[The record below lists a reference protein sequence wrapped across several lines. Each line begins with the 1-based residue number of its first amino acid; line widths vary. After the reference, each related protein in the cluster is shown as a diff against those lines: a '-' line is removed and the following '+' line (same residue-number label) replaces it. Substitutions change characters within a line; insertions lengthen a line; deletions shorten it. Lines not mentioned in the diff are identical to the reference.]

1 MITGHSLRR
10 LCIVFRHS
18 LQQHQSSVQKVLPL
32 QDGSESDDENSD
44 DDNVRT
50 VPFPMSDLSI
60 AMESS
65 SIHMEIKDTVG
76 AYYYPIW
83 WSRIRFLC
91 VFFFRFFLTSPLLIR
106 SFGLVCFACI
116 CHYIVFPSK
125 KKVNKMNM
133 LQKVCSRISY
143 YMTKKSVYREGMD
156 YHVHIKCE
164 RKF

>member
-1 MITGHSLRR
+1 MMITGHSLRR

-76 AYYYPIW
+76 AYYYPI
-83 WSRIRFLC
+83 
-91 VFFFRFFLTSPLLIR
+91 
-106 SFGLVCFACI
+106 
-116 CHYIVFPSK
+116 
-125 KKVNKMNM
+125 
-133 LQKVCSRISY
+133 
-143 YMTKKSVYREGMD
+143 
-156 YHVHIKCE
+156 
-164 RKF
+164 